1 LTARERARFTPSDE
15 PARPPEPQ
23 DRVADVRVHPLS
35 GDTAVRSSPRTDSPL
50 FLRILG
56 VMAAAVLG
64 VGTFSVLGVAVM
76 QTLYDHGVVGHKGF
90 EEMEALG
97 YLAAGLI
104 GGAAVGLAV
113 SVWVGL
119 RVWQSRWA
127 LLAVLVA
134 VAAVTGITIVVAT
147 R

>member
-1 LTARERARFTPSDE
+1 MSEEAAT
-15 PARPPEPQ
+15 
-23 DRVADVRVHPLS
+23 
-35 GDTAVRSSPRTDSPL
+35 RSSARTDSPL
-50 FLRILG
+50 GLRILG
-56 VMAAAVLG
+56 VIAAAVLG

-76 QTLYDHGVVGHKGF
+76 QTLYDRGVVGHKGF

-104 GGAAVGLAV
+104 GGAMVGLVV

-119 RVWQSRWA
+119 RVWQSRWT

>member
-1 LTARERARFTPSDE
+1 
-15 PARPPEPQ
+15 
-23 DRVADVRVHPLS
+23 V
-35 GDTAVRSSPRTDSPL
+35 
-50 FLRILG
+50 I
-56 VMAAAVLG
+56 AAAVLG

-76 QTLYDHGVVGHKGF
+76 QTLYDRGVVGHKGF

-104 GGAAVGLAV
+104 GGAMVGLVV

-119 RVWQSRWA
+119 RVWQSRWT

>member
-1 LTARERARFTPSDE
+1 MSEQTAT
-15 PARPPEPQ
+15 
-23 DRVADVRVHPLS
+23 
-35 GDTAVRSSPRTDSPL
+35 RSSTRTDSPL
-50 FLRILG
+50 ALRILG
-56 VMAAAVLG
+56 VVAAAVLG
-64 VGTFSVLGVAVM
+64 VGTFGVLGVAVL
-76 QTLYDHGVVGHKGF
+76 QTLYDRGVVGNKGF

-104 GGAAVGLAV
+104 GGAVVGLVV

-119 RVWQSRWA
+119 RVWQSRWT
-127 LLAVLVA
+127 LLVVLVA

>member
-1 LTARERARFTPSDE
+1 
-15 PARPPEPQ
+15 
-23 DRVADVRVHPLS
+23 
-35 GDTAVRSSPRTDSPL
+35 
-50 FLRILG
+50 
-56 VMAAAVLG
+56 MAAAVLG
-64 VGTFSVLGVAVM
+64 VGTFSILGVAVM
-76 QTLYDHGVVGHKGF
+76 QTLYDRGVVGHKGF

-104 GGAAVGLAV
+104 GGAVVGLAV

-119 RVWQSRWA
+119 RVWQSRWT
-127 LLAVLVA
+127 LLVVMVA

>member
-1 LTARERARFTPSDE
+1 LSEQTAT
-15 PARPPEPQ
+15 
-23 DRVADVRVHPLS
+23 
-35 GDTAVRSSPRTDSPL
+35 RSSARTDSPL
-50 FLRILG
+50 ALRILG
-56 VMAAAVLG
+56 VVAAAVLG
-64 VGTFSVLGVAVM
+64 VGTFGVLGVAVL
-76 QTLYDHGVVGHKGF
+76 QTLYDRGVVGHKGF

-104 GGAAVGLAV
+104 GGAVVGLVV

-119 RVWQSRWA
+119 RVWQSRWT
-127 LLAVLVA
+127 LLVVLMA